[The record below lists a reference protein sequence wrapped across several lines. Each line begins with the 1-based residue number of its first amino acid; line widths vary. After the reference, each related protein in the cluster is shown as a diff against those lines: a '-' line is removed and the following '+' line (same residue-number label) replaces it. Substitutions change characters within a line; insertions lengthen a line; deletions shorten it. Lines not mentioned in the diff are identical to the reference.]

1 MYADLK
7 PGDLVWFD
15 PGVGYVL
22 PGEVLEY
29 HESAQ
34 VIMVQAIINS
44 VTKNFTLNNLS
55 SVRPRQDL
63 GQNGVEDMITL
74 RDINEASILWN
85 LRIRYD
91 NHNIYTYIGTILI
104 SVNPY
109 RTFDDEGE
117 SLYGL
122 KSVNK
127 YDGQILG
134 TLSPHLFAIGSAA
147 LARQVTNPKKNVV
160 ILLNGESGSGKT
172 ECSKLLLQYLSAV
185 NKSSSNLKTEQII
198 EGSNL
203 LESFGHARTV
213 ANNNSSRFGKFIQIY
228 FKDGVISGAKFNEY
242 LLEKHRIVSHN
253 SEERNFHIFYELLAG
268 LSKEQKEKYGLM
280 TVEKYFYLNQ
290 GQSYTIDGKNDRMD
304 FENLISSFQVLG
316 FTLDERESIFKV
328 LSSVLHLGN
337 VYFNRK
343 HFRNGVEGV
352 DVGSNVE
359 IKWAAH
365 LLQLNSNDVEQVLT
379 SRLSPESLRE
389 PIIVPMNI
397 DQALDVRD
405 ALSKA
410 VYSALFS
417 WIVKRTNKILSTK
430 SKGAKNN
437 KGICILDL
445 FGFEDQSENSFE
457 QLCINFANEQLN
469 NIINKRI
476 FKVEQAEY
484 HKEQIEWTPIN
495 YCDNGLILNILS
507 KKPVG
512 IFHLLDD
519 ESNFPKANDTS
530 FLDKCHYNHALNE
543 LYSRPRMSSREFGV
557 KHFAGQVW
565 YNVDGFLKKN
575 RDLASFEIVNL
586 LSTTKNQHLNSI
598 FSRLNPHSSK
608 NESNYSDPRSE
619 NVHLVTM
626 KPRAPTVSARFIDN
640 LNQLLSLVQDSYPF
654 YVLCINPNT
663 SKLPSKFDM
672 PLVLEQLR
680 VHGVVETIMIR
691 KTGYPIRMKY
701 KHFVERFRC
710 LLGVKYPK
718 VGYYGGGTPTTKE
731 MARNVV
737 EKYAQNRGKDFEFGS
752 TKVFLKENLRKTLET
767 ERRQIHDV
775 TVIKLQRAIRGYLA
789 RKDYVNMKKSTI
801 KIQAAYRGWIA
812 RREYC
817 KARKGVIALQAIYRM
832 QKQKSIYQGLLEEK
846 EIQRKLEEEEE
857 EERRKRRAEKAEAKI
872 EDKLIRIERAR
883 LQRKKKMSEDEPIHM
898 KKISRESIKKEY
910 SSRVT
915 SPSSNKSYNEDN
927 YFDYDEEDVHGAIDN
942 DFDHQS
948 DEIVENSNSLTLSE
962 LGRTKSASN
971 NHSTT
976 PLPPK
981 LSLALPSP
989 PPLIVSSPPT
999 KSNGHPMGGNFVR
1012 EQSVNHLEIPAEL
1025 AFIMSKA
1032 EKSGSLQ
1039 IQKNLG
1045 KITEPLVKSSLQG
1058 ELKLP
1063 SDIDYYSFSKVA
1075 NIYFKY
1081 HLWEMKSEAIKT
1093 PFLSKTKE
1101 SDYQDSIAIFKLI
1114 LRFMNDPNM
1123 GGSKEKILSDYI
1135 VNKGIKNEKLR
1146 DEIYCQLANQTR
1158 KNDDEIS
1165 NERGWFLLSNCL
1177 SAFLPSRTLYKYLL
1191 KYVSDNAVN
1200 GYKYVCQQKL
1210 LQGAI
1215 THESRIYPPTNLEWR
1230 SNKKCVKMAL
1240 DATFPDFEIRPVS
1253 LDSYTTAEEFAA
1265 NALTSRGVSE
1275 ISGWTVGF
1283 EKGDGIFELNGSDF
1297 VLDILA
1303 EGELPSVFPKA
1314 KLPFLQIAGE
1324 LKRHRE
1330 QRPPMPL
1337 PTMIDELENI
1347 PVSNKK
1353 RSHSEDRVLSTE
1365 EFGLSSGSVLNN
1377 RYFENNKES
1386 RSKSLDNL
1394 LNPSSTNNYGLSE
1407 NSPLNQRYKEMTK
1420 TDSLT
1425 ETLTKEEWQKIGL
1438 SQKNAMND
1446 RYFSHPDLLD
1456 ISTSPIGEK
1465 ELSSTKPLTQSN
1477 GNLRLNEELEM
1488 AIASNKSGNNMAN
1501 GGNLLKKGRPRFVK
1515 GRRSIK
1521 HSSAMSDTSEAP
1533 SIASHVRRVRVP
1545 SQASDVDQ
1553 FLDDL
1558 FMPVLDVDDGLS
1570 DAKSLAASMRG
1581 GGKKFKKLTQLNNLV
1596 GSIKGSRDTENNQS
1610 ELPPPPPPLPPGS
1623 NGFNSSMG
1631 FHPIPGVV
1639 SPTMSPPPML
1649 MPTPV
1654 QGSFMNQPQSNIT
1667 PTMSQDGSAL
1677 AFTYVPVPVYNMGGI
1692 GLPGMMTPK
1701 PQEPMMPS
1709 SNNATPTINASYQQA
1724 FIQNAVAQ
1732 NMQIQ
1737 QQLMMQNQALSQL
1750 LSQAISSPQP
1760 TSLTS
1765 MYSELKINPGGVDVN
1780 QQPYDEHQQN
1790 FALNSMNKIKNE
1802 MTNEYV
1808 QESKTTP
1815 TTPKMSTAS
1824 TMEMEVAGFMDSYM
1838 RAGTVRIGK
1847 WRWPPPKE
1855 EMENGESGMGQNEGF
1870 FEFKLRKMQEKLNS
1884 PSRNSLM
1891 SPNSQLARDQ
1901 KHFHDQME
1909 QQQYNHQQQQ
1919 LRDQMILIQ
1928 NAQQL
1933 QLREQQINQLQKS
1946 QHQEQM
1952 RLIQNSQKLQRGEMR
1967 DNINQKQIAKSSQQQ
1982 IYYAQ
1987 HGQYNDIY
1995 SQKADEISHSE
2006 WDTPDNSI
2014 HKLKLSKEVKNRL
2027 EAAVIKN
2034 HSKDENGK
2042 LELSELEIQN
2052 DDDKA
2057 IYQQVG
2063 KVNHEEIQKLTE
2075 NRKNILEKRLQKL
2088 KKWSTMDGVDK
2099 NGNLKSEMMD
2109 NIPPPPPLPFVF
2121 PGSLSTKTGE
2131 KLRGKYGTED
2141 FFESS
2146 GKNRFNS
2153 TENLSQVEDFH
2164 EDDYQSV
2171 DEVTTKL
2178 HPPNS
2183 VISYM
2188 YTRNVPWNLN
2198 IRKELFSPSES
2209 LCNPL
2214 VIHLIFSQ
2222 IANDILK
2229 QSKISNLRLNRDE
2242 RIKLKSL
2249 LNEYSITLDN
2259 LGSTKHRLS
2268 TKKNIIDVA
2277 RDCDHYFSRLYP
2289 VSSGVEGESQF
2300 LSISHKGVRLVRRS
2314 KNSSNDYLETI
2325 ETYTFEDIG
2334 EISTVKSSGLQ
2345 IVTHTGG
2352 RLFTTTPKASV
2363 IKDLLN
2369 TYLIEANASH
2379 YDYVKALGDF
2389 NTEDENALS
2398 FKKGDIIAV
2407 VAKKDPYTEKGW
2419 LYGIKDGSYGLIPGD
2434 FVNKLSPKSIRREMR
2449 IIANIT
2455 QRSKDHETEEDEEEE
2470 KDMHPT
2476 LDVGLERHTDDDE
2489 DDEGMVKMDQRNQY
2503 SWDKHAHTLEAHNP
2517 PKTIKSELQ
2526 PIRDD
2531 GKHPLLEFALQH
2543 FQESLKIRTD
2553 IEQSSDKKNT
2563 NKKKGKSAK
2572 KSSGLSGTV
2581 ATNDW
2586 TWKDQVDLVKW
2597 TPNMISNSL
2606 LRLEAPGHNNLALEC
2621 FACIMR
2627 VMGDLPL
2634 LANQHEVDCV
2644 NTLLMYCHR
2653 LESIRDEVYCQ
2664 IMKQTTNNKS
2674 ISKDSCQKGWR
2685 LFTIVAAYFSCTEVL
2700 KPYLFKYL
2708 ESAAYDK
2715 RRAYHGTAL
2724 VCLHNLRKTF
2734 RYGGRKN
2741 VPSIEEITAIVAG
2754 RSSKRQIY
2762 RLPGGTERIIN
2773 TKSTT
2778 VVADIIDELCNFI
2791 GVESENEKEEF
2802 SLYCIIEGE
2811 LYTLPLS
2818 NRHYILDLTNGL
2830 QHQNEEFYL
2839 IFCRS
2844 VWHYP
2849 LRIENQ
2855 LYIEVVFNQIAPD
2868 YLEGHLIVLSKGIL
2882 TNEESVDEIAKI
2894 AAFLHKAADMN
2905 EKPSIKET
2913 KFLLP
2918 KPILSSREIKP
2929 PQWVSMVQNNWKNI
2943 EHLTS
2948 GQAKGQVL
2956 QILSN
2961 WPLFGSSFF
2970 AVTRVTDGKNKKEE
2984 MENLEEELLALNKH
2998 GVSFLDQNTHETL
3011 LHYSF
3016 TEVISTRKVELDEQS
3031 FFLDMKCGNLMSQ
3044 KITRIKTFQADEIAR
3059 LIRQYIS
3066 IDQKLKAVSS
3076 SKNTAKRQSRS

>member
-1 MYADLK
+1 
-7 PGDLVWFD
+7 
-15 PGVGYVL
+15 
-22 PGEVLEY
+22 
-29 HESAQ
+29 
-34 VIMVQAIINS
+34 
-44 VTKNFTLNNLS
+44 
-55 SVRPRQDL
+55 
-63 GQNGVEDMITL
+63 
-74 RDINEASILWN
+74 
-85 LRIRYD
+85 
-91 NHNIYTYIGTILI
+91 
-104 SVNPY
+104 
-109 RTFDDEGE
+109 
-117 SLYGL
+117 
-122 KSVNK
+122 
-127 YDGQILG
+127 
-134 TLSPHLFAIGSAA
+134 
-147 LARQVTNPKKNVV
+147 
-160 ILLNGESGSGKT
+160 
-172 ECSKLLLQYLSAV
+172 
-185 NKSSSNLKTEQII
+185 
-198 EGSNL
+198 
-203 LESFGHARTV
+203 
-213 ANNNSSRFGKFIQIY
+213 
-228 FKDGVISGAKFNEY
+228 
-242 LLEKHRIVSHN
+242 
-253 SEERNFHIFYELLAG
+253 
-268 LSKEQKEKYGLM
+268 
-280 TVEKYFYLNQ
+280 
-290 GQSYTIDGKNDRMD
+290 
-304 FENLISSFQVLG
+304 
-316 FTLDERESIFKV
+316 
-328 LSSVLHLGN
+328 
-337 VYFNRK
+337 
-343 HFRNGVEGV
+343 
-352 DVGSNVE
+352 
-359 IKWAAH
+359 
-365 LLQLNSNDVEQVLT
+365 
-379 SRLSPESLRE
+379 
-389 PIIVPMNI
+389 
-397 DQALDVRD
+397 
-405 ALSKA
+405 
-410 VYSALFS
+410 
-417 WIVKRTNKILSTK
+417 
-430 SKGAKNN
+430 
-437 KGICILDL
+437 
-445 FGFEDQSENSFE
+445 
-457 QLCINFANEQLN
+457 
-469 NIINKRI
+469 
-476 FKVEQAEY
+476 
-484 HKEQIEWTPIN
+484 
-495 YCDNGLILNILS
+495 
-507 KKPVG
+507 
-512 IFHLLDD
+512 
-519 ESNFPKANDTS
+519 
-530 FLDKCHYNHALNE
+530 
-543 LYSRPRMSSREFGV
+543 
-557 KHFAGQVW
+557 
-565 YNVDGFLKKN
+565 
-575 RDLASFEIVNL
+575 
-586 LSTTKNQHLNSI
+586 
-598 FSRLNPHSSK
+598 
-608 NESNYSDPRSE
+608 
-619 NVHLVTM
+619 
-626 KPRAPTVSARFIDN
+626 
-640 LNQLLSLVQDSYPF
+640 
-654 YVLCINPNT
+654 
-663 SKLPSKFDM
+663 
-672 PLVLEQLR
+672 
-680 VHGVVETIMIR
+680 
-691 KTGYPIRMKY
+691 
-701 KHFVERFRC
+701 
-710 LLGVKYPK
+710 
-718 VGYYGGGTPTTKE
+718 
-731 MARNVV
+731 
-737 EKYAQNRGKDFEFGS
+737 
-752 TKVFLKENLRKTLET
+752 
-767 ERRQIHDV
+767 
-775 TVIKLQRAIRGYLA
+775 
-789 RKDYVNMKKSTI
+789 
-801 KIQAAYRGWIA
+801 
-812 RREYC
+812 
-817 KARKGVIALQAIYRM
+817 
-832 QKQKSIYQGLLEEK
+832 
-846 EIQRKLEEEEE
+846 
-857 EERRKRRAEKAEAKI
+857 
-872 EDKLIRIERAR
+872 
-883 LQRKKKMSEDEPIHM
+883 MSEDEPIHM

-1123 GGSKEKILSDYI
+1123 GWIQGKDFVGLYC
-1135 VNKGIKNEKLR
+1135 IKNEKLR

-1215 THESRIYPPTNLEWR
+1215 THESRIYPPTNLEWH
-1230 SNKKCVKMAL
+1230 
-1240 DATFPDFEIRPVS
+1240 
-1253 LDSYTTAEEFAA
+1253 SYTTAEEFAA

-1386 RSKSLDNL
+1386 R
-1394 LNPSSTNNYGLSE
+1394 T
-1407 NSPLNQRYKEMTK
+1407 
-1420 TDSLT
+1420 
-1425 ETLTKEEWQKIGL
+1425 
-1438 SQKNAMND
+1438 
-1446 RYFSHPDLLD
+1446 HPDLLD

-1639 SPTMSPPPML
+1639 FSYD
-1649 MPTPV
+1649 
-1654 QGSFMNQPQSNIT
+1654 
-1667 PTMSQDGSAL
+1667 DGSAL

-1780 QQPYDEHQQN
+1780 QQPYDEQIKN

-1909 QQQYNHQQQQ
+1909 QQQYNHQEQQ

-1952 RLIQNSQKLQRGEMR
+1952 RLIQNSQKLQRGETR

-1987 HGQYNDIY
+1987 HGQYNNIY

-2014 HKLKLSKEVKNRL
+2014 HKLKLSKE
-2027 EAAVIKN
+2027 
-2034 HSKDENGK
+2034 DENGK
-2042 LELSELEIQN
+2042 LELSELEVQN

-2398 FKKGDIIAV
+2398 FKKGDIIA
-2407 VAKKDPYTEKGW
+2407 
-2419 LYGIKDGSYGLIPGD
+2419 DGSYGLIPGD

-2517 PKTIKSELQ
+2517 PKTIKKSELQ

-2754 RSSKRQIY
+2754 RI
-2762 RLPGGTERIIN
+2762 
-2773 TKSTT
+2773 
-2778 VVADIIDELCNFI
+2778 VADIIDELCNFI

-2984 MENLEEELLALNKH
+2984 MENLEEELLALNK
-2998 GVSFLDQNTHETL
+2998 TWK
-3011 LHYSF
+3011 
-3016 TEVISTRKVELDEQS
+3016 VISTRKVELDEQS